1 MQAFSQTVLRQ
12 HRSAGARQKLLA
24 CLQEHV
30 AAMNSKDRAEAA
42 GGCDEDSIV
51 LLAAMGLDGPP
62 PAQASAPAAVRR
74 EAAAQAKRKVSP
86 AFV

>member
-1 MQAFSQTVLRQ
+1 MQ
-12 HRSAGARQKLLA
+12 HRSAGARQELLA
-24 CLQEHV
+24 RLQEHV
-30 AAMNSKDRAEAA
+30 AAMDSKDRAEAA
-42 GGCDEDSIV
+42 GGCNADGTA
-51 LLAAMGLDGPP
+51 LLAAIGLDGPP